1 MQQLDKNKAK
11 KIEEKGKVWSQFPAL
26 CKSCGL
32 CIEVCPRKC
41 LSWDDSTLG
50 HFNQP
55 TIKCDIKN
63 CIQCKI
69 CENACPDMAIR
80 VKD

>member
-1 MQQLDKNKAK
+1 
-11 KIEEKGKVWSQFPAL
+11 VQFPEL

-32 CIEVCPRKC
+32 CIEKCPKKC
-41 LSWDDSTLG
+41 LNWDETVLG
-50 HFNQP
+50 HFGQP
-55 TIKCDIKN
+55 TISCDIKN

-69 CENACPDMAIR
+69 CEQNCPDSAIR

>member
-1 MQQLDKNKAK
+1 MKTEEFK
-11 KIEEKGKVWSQFPAL
+11 KYELKEKVWMQFPEQ

-32 CIEVCPRKC
+32 CIEVCPKKC
-41 LSWDDSTLG
+41 LSWDESVLG
-50 HFNQP
+50 HFSLP
-55 TIKCDIKN
+55 TIKCNIKE

-69 CENACPDMAIR
+69 CEKNCPDMAIR